1 MNNYLIGLGAGVLGL
16 ILDALL
22 PIVFQEGEVEV
33 FSFLF
38 ILSIV
43 FIIIT
48 STYLLIFQ
56 KTDFTTLYNQ
66 LLKKSNDINVLFYGG
81 LRYLKYIL
89 VTFGALHVNPGLYSA
104 LYCFQIIT
112 FSIYSHMDFQ
122 LFPNALEIFG
132 YIATIL
138 FLVSITYLYIEEKKG
153 ATAKRMLLYGAVAI
167 TIAMG
172 ADFIDSDY
180 FAKFDKNPFEDIE
193 LSSLAMVI
201 ISTCVL
207 MYRTFFVKGASTF
220 TKDLFNFGHLTYII
234 GIAIFICQYIPSL
247 LEFTTFDW
255 LNPGTIMGLF
265 ITQAILGFILNR
277 FYYKMHFS
285 PALLLCILG
294 LVIGSMCILVGYL
307 MIEGKIDFSIYKHM
321 RSIRTL
327 DGIATHKVL
336 NTAKNR
342 TTLTKT
348 PFPSPSV

>member
-1 MNNYLIGLGAGVLGL
+1 MNNYWIGLSAGILGL
-16 ILDALL
+16 ILDAVL
-22 PIVFQEGEVEV
+22 PIVFQEGHLEI

-38 ILSIV
+38 ILSLV

-56 KTDFTTLYNQ
+56 KTDFTTMYNQ
-66 LLKKSNDINVLFYGG
+66 VLKKSNDVNVLFYGG

-89 VTFGALHVNPGLYSA
+89 TTFGALHVNPGLYSA
-104 LYCFQIIT
+104 FYCFQIIT
-112 FSIYSHMDFQ
+112 FSVYSHIDSSI
-122 LFPNALEIFG
+122 FPNALEIFG

-138 FLVSITYLYIEEKKG
+138 FLVSITYIYVEEKKD
-153 ATAKRMLLYGAVAI
+153 ATAKRMLLYGAIAI

-193 LSSLAMVI
+193 LSSLVMVI

-207 MYRTFFVKGASTF
+207 IYRTFFVKGAVIF
-220 TKDLFNFGHLTYII
+220 TKELLNVNHLIYII
-234 GIAIFICQYIPSL
+234 GIAIFVCQYIPSL

-255 LNPGTIMGLF
+255 LNPETIMCLF
-265 ITQAILGFILNR
+265 ITQAILGFVLNR
-277 FYYKMHFS
+277 VYYKMQFS
-285 PALLLCILG
+285 TALLLCILG
-294 LVIGSMCILVGYL
+294 LVIGSGCILVGHL

-321 RSIRTL
+321 RNIHTL

-336 NTAKNR
+336 TDVGSTHDVSR
-342 TTLTKT
+342 T
-348 PFPSPSV
+348 PQS